1 MIIAK
6 HEIKFPESF
15 DEMVSS
21 MLLCEQ
27 TRGQTVYQHGQSV
40 LKHFNEIRDSIEINH
55 ELSEDNWKIPDW
67 LKIYGSEIMSNVH
80 NHELVSEY
88 LIFHDLGKPFCRI
101 QENGVTRF
109 PNHAEISKS
118 IWMRLGGSEIVGNL
132 IGWDMD
138 IHTSTSED
146 ISRKL
151 LGEWSMKDA
160 CTLLLAS
167 LAELHSNSK
176 MFGGI
181 SSISF
186 KSKWKNIDRRGK
198 QICKTLFGEKL

>member
-1 MIIAK
+1 MIIEK

-40 LKHFNEIRDSIEINH
+40 LKHFNEIRDFIETNNF
-55 ELSEDNWKIPDW
+55 SDDNWRIPDW

-109 PNHAEISKS
+109 PNHAEVSKNIWIS
-118 IWMRLGGSEIVGNL
+118 LGRSEIVGNL
-132 IGWDMD
+132 IGWDMH
-138 IHTSTSED
+138 IHIKSSDELRQCCEKD
-146 ISRKL
+146 WNI
-151 LGEWSMKDA
+151 KDA
-160 CTLLLAS
+160 FTLLLAS
-167 LAELHSNSK
+167 LAEIHSNSK

-181 SSISF
+181 NSVNF
-186 KSKWKNIDRRGK
+186 KIKFKNLEKRGK
-198 QICKTLFGEKL
+198 QICKFYLDCV